1 MNSGGRVQRL
11 PIPYGGV
18 TMAGSNIACG
28 EEALV
33 LSQRLKSYQQE
44 REEKPK
50 KREKR
55 KYQQE
60 ER

>member
-11 PIPYGGV
+11 RIPYGGV